1 MVQRCGQNSFLVLAV
16 GGTVENRTDRVPC
29 SREEKL
35 SRTDVVRG
43 IDVEARPD
51 SNVGQSG
58 KASRG
63 DIYTDLKGDLGL
75 AGQVRGGCR
84 LERLLQGIAGTAYE
98 KA

>member
-1 MVQRCGQNSFLVLAV
+1 M
-16 GGTVENRTDRVPC
+16 
-29 SREEKL
+29 
-35 SRTDVVRG
+35 VRG

-63 DIYTDLKGDLGL
+63 DIYRDLKGDLGL
-75 AGQVRGGCR
+75 AGQMRGGCR